1 MVLAALG
8 GRYLGPS
15 LQVHAPTLLSRVSST
30 VSRTDIVVFIDDPL
44 PDHATISVVEAML
57 DELGDEAALVRSV
70 PATEAVKRLS
80 SEGVVAEGIERSS
93 LFSPRP
99 PEIIRTPYLIEAVE
113 YLGDEAWVCP
123 SALIARLGARVR
135 VFDEGLLQASH

>member
-15 LQVHAPTLLSRVSST
+15 LQVHAPTLLSRVAST
-30 VSRTDIVVFIDDPL
+30 VSRTDVVVFIDDPV

-70 PATEAVKRLS
+70 PATEAVKRLGPD
-80 SEGVVAEGIERSS
+80 GVVAEGIERPS
-93 LFSPRP
+93 LFSPKP
-99 PEIIRTPYLIEAVE
+99 PEVIRTWALARAVE
-113 YLGDEAWVCP
+113 HLGDEAWVCP
-123 SALIARLGARVR
+123 SALVAGAGLSVR

>member
-44 PDHATISVVEAML
+44 PDHATIAVVEAML
-57 DELGDEAALVRSV
+57 DELGDESALVRSV
-70 PATEAVKRLS
+70 AATEAVKRLS
-80 SEGVVAEGIERSS
+80 GMGVVAEGIERSS
-93 LFSPRP
+93 LFSPKP
-99 PEIIRTPYLIEAVE
+99 PEIIRTPALIEASSH
-113 YLGDEAWVCP
+113 LADEAWVCP
-123 SALIARLGARVR
+123 SALIARLGATVR
-135 VFDEGLLQASH
+135 VFDEGLLQTSH